1 MTQKED
7 DTICYSALNLIEAK
21 YSKEQL
27 DELKMI
33 HNLRTTIAEFK
44 MECCV

>member
-1 MTQKED
+1 MTPLEE
-7 DTICYSALNLIEAK
+7 DTICDEALNLVEAK

-33 HNLRTTIAEFK
+33 HDLRDKIVDMK